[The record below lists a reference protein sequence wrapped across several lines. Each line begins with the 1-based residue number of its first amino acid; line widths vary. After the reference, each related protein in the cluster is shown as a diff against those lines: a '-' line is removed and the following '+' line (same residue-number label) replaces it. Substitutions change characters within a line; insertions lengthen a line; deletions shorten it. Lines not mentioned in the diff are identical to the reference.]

1 MPLAPILL
9 HPAFRCGSA
18 TPWGGSLLKSEY
30 NKNAPC
36 LPFGESLELST
47 LPGLNATDS
56 AGTPLSELISRYGA
70 ELVGTQVTGEFPLLI
85 KLLDAKQTLSV
96 QVHPDDAYAR
106 VHENKLGKNE
116 AWIIISA
123 APGARIVYGLR
134 PGATRDMLRDALEA
148 EQPIENLLRYV
159 PVQAGDVFFIP
170 AGTVHA
176 VGAGILLYEIQ
187 QTSDITYRLYDWN
200 RTDANGCKRTLHIR
214 QALDVLQ
221 PDLRLS
227 AAAPQ
232 PMQDLHCRRELLL
245 DTPYFRV
252 ERLSDCRDLPIAG
265 DPKAFSVLTALQE
278 GTLTLKDE
286 GKTLPL
292 SAGQTVLIPASCLP
306 STLSGGPFLL
316 AHPRV

>member
-9 HPAFRCGSA
+9 YPAFRCGSA
-18 TPWGGSLLKSEY
+18 TPWGGSLLKSKY

-47 LPGLNATDS
+47 LPGLNAADS
-56 AGTPLSELISRYGA
+56 AGTPLSKLISRYSA
-70 ELVGTQVTGEFPLLI
+70 ALTGTDVTEEFPLLI

-106 VHENKLGKNE
+106 THENKQGKNE
-116 AWIIISA
+116 AWIILSA
-123 APGARIVYGLR
+123 APDAQIVYGLR

-159 PVQAGDVFFIP
+159 PVRAGDVFFIP
-170 AGTVHA
+170 AGMVHA

-200 RTDANGCKRTLHIR
+200 RADANGRNRPLHIR

-221 PDLRLS
+221 PDLQLS
-227 AAAPQ
+227 AVVPQ
-232 PMQDLHCRRELLL
+232 PIQDLLCRRELLL

-252 ERLSDCRDLPIAG
+252 EQLSDCRDLPIAG
-265 DPKAFSVLTALQE
+265 DPKAFSVLTALQDSM
-278 GTLTLKDE
+278 LKDD
-286 GKTLPL
+286 GRGLPL
-292 SAGQTVLIPASCLP
+292 PAGQTVLIPAVCQ
-306 STLSGGPFLL
+306 TFMLSGGPFLL